1 MDSESKITARY
12 LRILSYSVLAFTL
25 AFLINNVLTVW
36 VDWPGVKKI
45 FSHYEL
51 FGFKQKALQGSELN
65 YGYLQIG
72 IYLICIAGVILYVFK
87 TYSQTLEH
95 DSEILSKFSA
105 YLVRSS
111 FWAVFLVGVA
121 DFIISFM
128 VVERLWE
135 AIFSPEV
142 KAFMVKAPER
152 ITFIH
157 FPIILGSFIIGYFT
171 KSVGFIWLA
180 VLVVLSEFVIVLS
193 RFIFSY
199 EQAFQGDLVRFW
211 YAALYLFA
219 SAYALIHEG
228 HVRVDVLYSS
238 FSERKK
244 AWTNT
249 IGSALLGVPLCLIV
263 IFYGLNGKASI
274 INGPVVAFEVTQ
286 QGSNGLYLLYLMA
299 VYLAVFAVTMLLQF
313 TSYFM
318 SSSHKLLQDEEEMN
332 ISNVNKANDVSIENI
347 ESSSK

>member
-1 MDSESKITARY
+1 MFGY
-12 LRILSYSVLAFTL
+12 
-25 AFLINNVLTVW
+25 
-36 VDWPGVKKI
+36 KK
-45 FSHYEL
+45 
-51 FGFKQKALQGSELN
+51 KALEGSDLN
-65 YGYLQIG
+65 YGYMQIG
-72 IYLICIAGVILYVFK
+72 LYLICIAAVVFYVFK
-87 TYSQTLEH
+87 TYSQTLEQ
-95 DSEILSKFSA
+95 DSKILSRFSA

-121 DFIISFM
+121 DFVISFM

-142 KAFMVKAPER
+142 KALMVKAPVR
-152 ITFIH
+152 ITYIH
-157 FPIILGSFIIGYFT
+157 FPIILISFVIGYFT

-180 VLVVLSEFVIVLS
+180 VLVVVSEFVIVLS

-238 FSERKK
+238 FSEKKK
-244 AWTNT
+244 AWTNMV
-249 IGSALLGVPLCLIV
+249 GSAVLGVPLTLIV
-263 IFYGLNGKASI
+263 IFLGLDGKASI

-299 VYLAVFAVTMLLQF
+299 VYLAVFAVTMLIQF

-318 SSSHKLLQDEEEMN
+318 ESSHKILKGVKN
-332 ISNVNKANDVSIENI
+332 
-347 ESSSK
+347 

>member
-1 MDSESKITARY
+1 MVTKNSNLSLY
-12 LRILSYSVLAFTL
+12 LRIISYSVLAFTL

-36 VDWPGVKKI
+36 SDWPGIKKI
-45 FSHYEL
+45 FSHHEM
-51 FGFKQKALQGSELN
+51 FGYKKKALEGSDLN
-65 YGYLQIG
+65 YGYMQIG
-72 IYLICIAGVILYVFK
+72 LYLICIAAVVFYVFK
-87 TYSQTLEH
+87 TYSQTLEQ
-95 DSEILSKFSA
+95 DSKILSRFSA

-121 DFIISFM
+121 DFVISFM

-142 KAFMVKAPER
+142 KALMVKAPVR
-152 ITFIH
+152 ITYIH
-157 FPIILGSFIIGYFT
+157 FPIILISFVIGYFT

-180 VLVVLSEFVIVLS
+180 VLVVVSEFVIVLS

-199 EQAFQGDLVRFW
+199 EQAFQGDLVIFL
-211 YAALYLFA
+211 YSALYLFA

-238 FSERKK
+238 FSEKKK
-244 AWTNT
+244 AWTNMV
-249 IGSALLGVPLCLIV
+249 GSAVLGVPLTLIV
-263 IFYGLNGKASI
+263 IFLGLNGKASI
-274 INGPVVAFEVTQ
+274 INCPVVAFEVTQ

-299 VYLAVFAVTMLLQF
+299 VYLAVFAVTMLIQF

-318 SSSHKLLQDEEEMN
+318 ESSHKILKGVKN
-332 ISNVNKANDVSIENI
+332 
-347 ESSSK
+347 

>member
-1 MDSESKITARY
+1 MSSESNKISLY

-36 VDWPGVKKI
+36 SDWPGVKKI

-51 FGFKQKALQGSELN
+51 FGFKKKALQGSALGF
-65 YGYLQIG
+65 GYIQIG
-72 IYLICIAGVILYVFK
+72 VYLVCIAAVVIYVFK
-87 TYSQTLEH
+87 TYSQTLER

-157 FPIILGSFIIGYFT
+157 FPIILASFIVGYFT

-180 VLVVLSEFVIVLS
+180 VLVVVSEFIIVLS

-238 FSERKK
+238 FSEKKK
-244 AWTNT
+244 AWTNLL
-249 IGSALLGVPLCLIV
+249 GSALLGVPLVLIV
-263 IFYGLNGKASI
+263 IFLGLNGKASI

-318 SSSHKLLQDEEEMN
+318 GSSYKILNFKE
-332 ISNVNKANDVSIENI
+332 K
-347 ESSSK
+347 

>member
-25 AFLINNVLTVW
+25 AFLINNILTVW

-244 AWTNT
+244 AWTNS

-332 ISNVNKANDVSIENI
+332 ISNVNKENDVSIENI
-347 ESSSK
+347 QSSK

>member
-1 MDSESKITARY
+1 MSPENSKLSTY
-12 LRILSYSVLAFTL
+12 LRVLSYSVLAFTL
-25 AFLINNVLTVW
+25 AFLINNLFTVW
-36 VDWPGVKKI
+36 GGWPGIKKV
-45 FSHYEL
+45 FSHYDL
-51 FGFKQKALQGSELN
+51 FGYKQKSLESSDLT
-65 YGYLQIG
+65 YGYIQII
-72 IYLICIAGVILYVFK
+72 IYVVCILSVVFYVFK
-87 TYSQTLEH
+87 TYSQTLVD
-95 DSEILSKFSA
+95 DSKILSKFSA
-105 YLVRSS
+105 YLIRGS
-111 FWAVFLVGVA
+111 FWAVFLVGLA

-152 ITFIH
+152 ITYIH
-157 FPIILGSFIIGYFT
+157 FPIILVSFIIGYFT

-193 RFIFSY
+193 RFVFSY

-238 FSERKK
+238 FSEKKK
-244 AWTNT
+244 AWTNMV
-249 IGSALLGVPLCLIV
+249 GSALLGVPLCLIV
-263 IFYGLNGKASI
+263 LFLGLNGKASI

-318 SSSHKLLQDEEEMN
+318 SSSHKIIFN
-332 ISNVNKANDVSIENI
+332 NI
-347 ESSSK
+347 EDQAQSDNPDQVRLEKVESN